1 MFLQVLLPGSWWH
14 GLVYETE
21 EIVPA
26 GVRVVVPVGR
36 GARVGVSLGLSS
48 DSVGASLA
56 MKVEIKKISR
66 ILDDEPVLSDGY
78 LRAAG
83 IVSRA
88 FLCSQAEVL
97 RSLLPSSFWKDEKFP
112 HFAEKTVMDWSGEN
126 APRPEFFYRYSDA
139 ERQNFYREKILAC
152 EKGTLCIFPERDQAK
167 NFYNSLVGI
176 VPKERLILWPA
187 TSSVT
192 SLKSWKSAIGQDAP
206 VIIGGPGA
214 AAAPL
219 SSPGLFIVEDE
230 SNPAWRT
237 KKYPFFSLR
246 SFVASRATE
255 TCAQLVLGGRLPSS
269 RVYKNFSP
277 EEQKVPQEIKNSIRI
292 IDIST
297 ASELSFRGLQ
307 FPLSLSDILTKET
320 LARTAAGEIVFWLL
334 DRRGAGSELRCAD
347 CGQVIQCVRCG
358 APMSYGGGKM
368 RCPVCG
374 LGAPIQERCP
384 SCNGMMLQGAMPGL
398 ESLAPAAQSLLGQKP
413 VFLWHL
419 DNPATLTEGRRRIA
433 ALRRGGGL
441 LLGSRRA
448 LSLLEILRPSLICWL
463 DAGAEARRADYAA
476 RYGAFSMLLE
486 SCCRGDGE
494 RSVIFQTR
502 RPHTPWLT
510 SLHAGWGYFWK
521 AELPERR
528 ALGFPP
534 LASLV
539 EIELP
544 DGWDDA
550 ENLMHELQDAG
561 YVVMYPSS
569 AGRKL
574 TILAPKISPLR
585 KLLEK
590 YFSIS
595 RSRVG
600 FPSVQV
606 RRD

>member
-1 MFLQVLLPGSWWH
+1 MYLQVLLPGPWWH

-21 EIVPA
+21 EPVPT

-36 GARVGVSLGLSS
+36 SLRVGVSLGEAHDRLEPTPQ
-48 DSVGASLA
+48 V
-56 MKVEIKKISR
+56 KKISR
-66 ILDDEPVLSDGY
+66 ILDDDPVLSDGY

-97 RSLLPSSFWKDEKFP
+97 RTLLPSAFWKGEKFP
-112 HFAEKTVMDWSGEN
+112 HFAEKRGFDKT
-126 APRPEFFYRYSDA
+126 EFFYRYSDA

-152 EKGTLCIFPERDQAK
+152 EKGILCIFPERDQAK

-176 VPKERLILWPA
+176 VPKERLVLWPV
-187 TSSVT
+187 SGSVS
-192 SLKSWKSAIGQDAP
+192 SLKSWKNALEQDAP

-219 SSPGLFIVEDE
+219 SSPGLFIIEDE

-237 KKYPFFSLR
+237 KNYPFFSLR
-246 SFVASRATE
+246 SFVAARANE
-255 TCAQLVLGGRLPSS
+255 SGAQLVLGGRLPSS
-269 RVYKNFSP
+269 RVYKNFLP
-277 EEQKVPQEIKNSIRI
+277 EEQKVSRDIKNSIRVV
-292 IDIST
+292 DLDA
-297 ASELSFRGLQ
+297 ASELTFRGIQ
-307 FPLSLSDILTKET
+307 FPLPLSDILTKET
-320 LARTAAGEIVFWLL
+320 LQRTTAGEIVFWLL
-334 DRRGAGSELRCAD
+334 DRRGVTGELRCAD
-347 CGQVIQCVRCG
+347 CGQVILCERCASPLSFG
-358 APMSYGGGKM
+358 DGKM

-374 LGAPIQERCP
+374 HVSPVPERCP
-384 SCNGMMLQGAMPGL
+384 SCGGIMLQGASPGL

-413 VFLWHL
+413 VILWHL
-419 DNPATLTEGRRRIA
+419 DNPSTLTEGRRRIA
-433 ALRRGGGL
+433 ALRKGGGL

-448 LSLLEILRPSLICWL
+448 LSLLDILDPSLICWL

-486 SCCRGDGE
+486 SCCRGDGL
-494 RSVIFQTR
+494 RNVMFQTR
-502 RPHTPWLT
+502 RPRTPWLIA
-510 SLHAGWGYFWK
+510 LQAGWGYFWN
-521 AELPERR
+521 AELPERL

-534 LASLV
+534 FASLV

-544 DGWDDA
+544 DGWGDA
-550 ENLMHELQDAG
+550 ENLTRELHDAG

-569 AGRKL
+569 TGRKL
-574 TILAPKISPLR
+574 TLLAPKISHLR
-585 KLLEK
+585 KLLKK

-595 RSRVG
+595 RSRAG
-600 FPSVQV
+600 FPSVRV